1 MKTFKDLFPL
11 LALLAGVLGF
21 VSCSD
26 DNEDTVDEYADWQV
40 KNENYWKDLYTAT
53 KSRIAQGD
61 TTWKVIPYWAI
72 DGLEPTHGTVQYGEM
87 QHIIVH
93 VLENGTGTDRAA
105 FTDSVK
111 VHYEGHLIP
120 SPTYTAG
127 YRFDIQS
134 YHPQDQ
140 QSDGWFRHSRHEDAG
155 RRPLDG
161 LYSLHAGLRQD
172 QADGIFHPRLLQLDF
187 RPTNDRGVPIS

>member
-1 MKTFKDLFPL
+1 MKTFKDLLPL

-21 VSCSD
+21 ASCSD

-127 YRFDIQS
+127 YR
-134 YHPQDQ
+134 PQDQ

-187 RPTNDRGVPIS
+187 RPTNGRGVPIKRR

>member
-1 MKTFKDLFPL
+1 MKTFKDLLPL

-72 DGLEPTHGTVQYGEM
+72 DGQREEVETLKLVG
-87 QHIIVH
+87 
-93 VLENGTGTDRAA
+93 
-105 FTDSVK
+105 
-111 VHYEGHLIP
+111 
-120 SPTYTAG
+120 
-127 YRFDIQS
+127 
-134 YHPQDQ
+134 
-140 QSDGWFRHSRHEDAG
+140 
-155 RRPLDG
+155 
-161 LYSLHAGLRQD
+161 
-172 QADGIFHPRLLQLDF
+172 
-187 RPTNDRGVPIS
+187 

>member
-1 MKTFKDLFPL
+1 MKTFKDLLPL

-21 VSCSD
+21 ASCSD

-105 FTDSVK
+105 FTRLR
-111 VHYEGHLIP
+111 E
-120 SPTYTAG
+120 SP
-127 YRFDIQS
+127 
-134 YHPQDQ
+134 
-140 QSDGWFRHSRHEDAG
+140 
-155 RRPLDG
+155 L
-161 LYSLHAGLRQD
+161 
-172 QADGIFHPRLLQLDF
+172 
-187 RPTNDRGVPIS
+187 

>member
-1 MKTFKDLFPL
+1 MKTFKDLLPL

-53 KSRIAQGD
+53 K
-61 TTWKVIPYWAI
+61 
-72 DGLEPTHGTVQYGEM
+72 THGTVQYGEM
-87 QHIIVH
+87 QYIIVH

-127 YRFDIQS
+127 YRFDAS
-134 YHPQDQ
+134 YSGTFSPVT
-140 QSDGWFRHSRHEDAG
+140 SNPTILKISNLTDGFATAVMKMRAG
-155 RRPLDG
+155 DHWMVYIPFTLG
-161 LYSLHAGLRQD
+161 YGKTKQTGSSIPAYSNLIFDLRMV
-172 QADGIFHPRLLQLDF
+172 
-187 RPTNDRGVPIS
+187 GVCR